1 MQNQDFASEI
11 RELNLSYLLL
21 AKQMLLED
29 RAAAMYRLGIS
40 KDVAD
45 VVENLTTAQVLKMA
59 SSNLMLCRF
68 RLDDRTLLDM
78 VTSHTRAAEM
88 SPAHAAILLANRP
101 PERLAA

>member
-1 MQNQDFASEI
+1 MQTQDFASEI

-29 RAAAMYRLGIS
+29 RAAAMYRLGIG

-68 RLDDRTLLDM
+68 RLDDRALLDM

>member
-1 MQNQDFASEI
+1 MQTQDITAEI

-21 AKQMLLED
+21 AKQMLQED
-29 RAAAMYRLGIS
+29 RASAMYRLGIG
-40 KDVAD
+40 KDVAEVFD
-45 VVENLTTAQVLKMA
+45 GLSTAQLLKMA

-68 RLDDRTLLDM
+68 RLDDRVLLDM

-88 SPAHAAILLANRP
+88 SPAHAAIMLANRP